1 MRQVHDQDRR
11 LIDPH
16 TAVGV
21 AAARR
26 LRERGA
32 VLGADGSPVV
42 VLATADAGKFPE
54 TVQRATGVVPPVPA
68 PLQELLERPKQA
80 TPLAPSFPDLRAFIL
95 AQTAAGAG

>member
-1 MRQVHDQDRR
+1 MRQVHEQDGR

-16 TAVGV
+16 TAVGI

-26 LRERGA
+26 LREQGA
-32 VLGADGSPVV
+32 CFGSEHAPVV

-54 TVQRATGVVPPVPA
+54 TVQRATGVSPPIPA

-95 AQTAAGAG
+95 AQTAARS